1 MLTFLFSSIQI
12 ILNYFFFF
20 LKKSKKIPRYF
31 IYQIKYLIKSLS
43 TKLKIQQNK
52 ILLPNHSQ
60 NFSISKKIS
69 STRCE
74 RFTLNREISKKKI
87 LSILGSIA
95 RERFTFDFQ
104 KENILSIEP
113 RVVNDTL
120 NREQKGN
127 GKSLR

>member
-1 MLTFLFSSIQI
+1 MWT
-12 ILNYFFFF
+12 
-20 LKKSKKIPRYF
+20 
-31 IYQIKYLIKSLS
+31 IYLEAR
-43 TKLKIQQNK
+43 
-52 ILLPNHSQ
+52 
-60 NFSISKKIS
+60 NFQ
-69 STRCE
+69 
-74 RFTLNREISKKKI
+74 KKKNI